1 MIKKVRIVDCDD
13 DRKWYQ
19 KRVGE
24 IFDALYFTD
33 KEVYVK
39 TNDSYNTGNFI
50 CNENYE
56 EIADEHPTT
65 Y

>member
-1 MIKKVRIVDCDD
+1 MRKIRIVDCDD

-19 KRVGE
+19 KRIGE

-39 TNDSYNTGNFI
+39 TNDSYDTGNFI
-50 CNENYE
+50 SNENYE
-56 EIADEHPTT
+56 EIANEHPTT